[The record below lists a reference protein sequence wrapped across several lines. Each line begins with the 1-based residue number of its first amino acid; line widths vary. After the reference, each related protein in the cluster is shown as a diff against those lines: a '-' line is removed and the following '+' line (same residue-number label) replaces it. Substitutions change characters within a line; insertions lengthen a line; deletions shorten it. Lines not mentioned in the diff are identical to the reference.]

1 MAFSS
6 IPATD
11 EGLPSVSNG
20 HRQQLPAPKKG
31 FPTFKFVDAGRRQ
44 RANRLRELI
53 TTVEDRTLQNGDL
66 TPEKQ
71 QWIEWVNAK
80 ADWIDPLIRRADP
93 ILDAPEPE
101 ASDFWKF

>member
-31 FPTFKFVDAGRRQ
+31 FPTFKLVDAGRRQ
-44 RANRLRELI
+44 RANGLRELI
-53 TTVEDRTLQNGDL
+53 TTVEDRALQNGGHS
-66 TPEKQ
+66 PEKR
-71 QWIEWVNAK
+71 QWIEWANAK
-80 ADWIDPLIRRADP
+80 ADWLDPLVRRADP
-93 ILDAPEPE
+93 ISNAPESE
-101 ASDFWKF
+101 APDF